1 MRTFKQYL
9 QLLREGGNMFSDVR
23 INKSEVLP
31 TVKSLE
37 QLTGLKLTDCLLGST
52 GKSPTSGDIDLV
64 IDENEVN
71 KDAFI
76 QKLLS
81 KGVSPQDLRKTGIE
95 VAYRAPIIDARGNK
109 TGNHIQVDFMFHPD
123 PMYLRFYYAN
133 NEQLPYKGAHRNITM
148 SALAKDKG
156 LTLSM
161 KGLFDRATKQLVTK
175 EPREIAQHILGKDA
189 TDKDLYN
196 IPAIMKYLLA
206 RYTPEQ
212 VKALVGP
219 AEETTGVKLL

>member
-1 MRTFKQYL
+1 
-9 QLLREGGNMFSDVR
+9 MFSDVR

-64 IDENEVN
+64 VDENKVN
-71 KDAFI
+71 KDEFI
-76 QKLLS
+76 QHLLS

-95 VAYRAPIIDARGNK
+95 VAYRAPIIDSTGKK
-109 TGNHIQVDFMFHPD
+109 TGKHIQVDFMFHPD

-148 SALAKDKG
+148 SALAKENG

-161 KGLFDRATKQLVTK
+161 KGLFDRETKQLVTK
-175 EPREIAQHILGKDA
+175 DPRVIAQRILGKDA
-189 TDKDLYN
+189 TEKDLYN
-196 IPAIMKYLLA
+196 IPSIIKYLSA
-206 RYTPEQ
+206 RYPIEK
-212 VKALVGP
+212 VKQMVGP
-219 AEETTGVKLL
+219 AEETTGVTLI